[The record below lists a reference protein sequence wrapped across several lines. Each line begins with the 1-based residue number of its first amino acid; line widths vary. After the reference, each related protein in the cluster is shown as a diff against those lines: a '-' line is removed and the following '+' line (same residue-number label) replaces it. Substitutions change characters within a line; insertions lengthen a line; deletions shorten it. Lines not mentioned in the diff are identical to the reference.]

1 MAYLDKRDGIKG
13 LDKSVATDMMSRTQI
28 GQGTD
33 VSVQEVVNALC
44 DILDGNDVYD
54 IRGMTGLDED
64 ACQRISAIRD
74 KIKAHWT
81 HADGA
86 KVLG

>member
-13 LDKSVATDMMSRTQI
+13 LDKTVATDMMSRTQM

-44 DILDGNDVYD
+44 DILDGVAVHD

-64 ACQRISAIRD
+64 ACQRISTIRD
-74 KIKAHWT
+74 KIKAYWT

-86 KVLG
+86 KVL